1 MQISERTL
9 SDLGALILRAGL
21 GIVFIAHGQLKVFV
35 FGLAHAS
42 EVFIGHGVPGWTVYP
57 VAFIELVGGTM
68 LILGLGTRLAAPL
81 LFCVAFGAGWVH
93 IDNGWNYT
101 SPPNGGWEYGMFLA
115 VASAAVAFL
124 GPGSF
129 TLQNLVSRLK
139 KQDQA

>member
-1 MQISERTL
+1 MTEDKL
-9 SDLGALILRAGL
+9 SDLGALILRVGL
-21 GIVFIAHGQLKVFV
+21 GIVFIAHGHLKVFV
-35 FGLAHAS
+35 FTLPHTV
-42 EVFIGHGVPGWTVYP
+42 EVFIGHGVPGWTAYP

-68 LILGLGTRLAAPL
+68 LILGLGTRLVSPL

-115 VASAAVAFL
+115 VASAAVTLL

-129 TLQNLVSRLK
+129 TLSRLIARLR
-139 KQDQA
+139 KQ

>member
-1 MQISERTL
+1 MTEDKL
-9 SDLGALILRAGL
+9 SDLGALILRVGL
-21 GIVFIAHGQLKVFV
+21 GIVFIAHGHLKVFV
-35 FGLAHAS
+35 FTLPHTV
-42 EVFIGHGVPGWTVYP
+42 EVFIGHGVPGWTAYP

-68 LILGLGTRLAAPL
+68 LILGLGTRLVSPL

-115 VASAAVAFL
+115 VASAAVTLL

-129 TLQNLVSRLK
+129 TLSRLIATLR
-139 KQDQA
+139 KQ

>member
-1 MQISERTL
+1 MQITTDKL
-9 SDLGALILRAGL
+9 TDLGTLILRTGL

-35 FGLAHAS
+35 FGLPHAA

-68 LILGLGTRLAAPL
+68 LILGLGSRIAATL
-81 LFCVAFGAGWVH
+81 LIGVAFGAGWVH

-115 VASAAVAFL
+115 VASAAVAL
-124 GPGSF
+124 IGPGGF
-129 TLQNLVSRLK
+129 TVQNLLSRLK
-139 KQDQA
+139 